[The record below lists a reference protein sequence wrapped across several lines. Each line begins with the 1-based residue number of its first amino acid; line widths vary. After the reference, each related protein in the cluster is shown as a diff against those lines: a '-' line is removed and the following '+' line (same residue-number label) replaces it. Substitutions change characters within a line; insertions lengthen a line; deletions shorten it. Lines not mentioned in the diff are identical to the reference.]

1 MDQSKEVLNTQA
13 LVYTSLRAENANATR
28 PPRDDDEGNDDIL
41 LPAVNPPED
50 NGEVCLYLPGS
61 NDFVD
66 DLNADCDTSCVSRE
80 NENGTEDAPCDT
92 NSAEQLPAHVESEN
106 PKKKKKKS
114 SEQKNKGGRKDYG
127 LRGTYRKTVS
137 YLVEMEKEGTLE
149 GTAIE
154 TTEEDPD
161 YGGSKNK
168 EKKQQQKQSV
178 VSIHE
183 GLNTGSIPTPWIK
196 EFKSLDGM
204 ETVNSVQDFSN
215 LFQLESKKSTFICYL
230 SSP

>member
-1 MDQSKEVLNTQA
+1 MMDQPKEVLNTQA

-28 PPRDDDEGNDDIL
+28 PPRDDDEGNDGIL
-41 LPAVNPPED
+41 LPAENPSED

-61 NDFVD
+61 NDLMD
-66 DLNADCDTSCVSRE
+66 YLNADCDTSSVSRE

-92 NSAEQLPAHVESEN
+92 NSAEQLPVQVESEN
-106 PKKKKKKS
+106 PKKKKKKKT
-114 SEQKNKGGRKDYG
+114 SELKNKGGRKDFG
-127 LRGTYRKTVS
+127 LRGNYENTVGRF
-137 YLVEMEKEGTLE
+137 VEMEKEGALE

-168 EKKQQQKQSV
+168 EKKQQQRQSV

-183 GLNTGSIPTPWIK
+183 GLNTGSIPTAWIK
-196 EFKSLDGM
+196 EFNSLDGV

-215 LFQLESKKSTFICYL
+215 LFQLESKKSTFMCYF
-230 SSP
+230 